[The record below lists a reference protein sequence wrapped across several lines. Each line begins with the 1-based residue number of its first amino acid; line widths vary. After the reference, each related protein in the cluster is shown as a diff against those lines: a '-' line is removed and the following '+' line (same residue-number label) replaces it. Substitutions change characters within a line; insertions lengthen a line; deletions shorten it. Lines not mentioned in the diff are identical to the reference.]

1 MCERA
6 GELAL
11 AVERELVVRAFGRR
25 GELIMEKTAARAVRC
40 FDDAGELDTLLSAIR
55 ECRICHER
63 PLHGKPMMHPPRP
76 VLQVAASARICIAG
90 QAPGTRVHRS
100 GRPFDDPSGTRLRHW
115 LAMSETS
122 FYDPAKV
129 AIVPMGFCFPG
140 LRADGSDLPPR
151 RECAEIWRRRL
162 FSRLPSIKLLVLV
175 GGHAQR
181 WHLGDEASEGVDET
195 VRRWREIFRRSE
207 APRVVP
213 VPHPSWRNTHWLK
226 RNPWFEADLLPLLRA
241 EVRRHLL

>member
-1 MCERA
+1 LIVLDKATAM
-6 GELAL
+6 
-11 AVERELVVRAFGRR
+11 AVH
-25 GELIMEKTAARAVRC
+25 C
-40 FDDAGELDTLLSAIR
+40 SDDAQELDGLLSAIR
-55 ECRICHER
+55 ECRVCYER
-63 PLHGKPMMHPPRP
+63 PVYGQPMMHLPRP
-76 VLQVAASARICIAG
+76 VLQVSESARICIAG

-100 GRPFDDPSGTRLRHW
+100 GRPFDDRSGTRLRDW
-115 LAMSETS
+115 LVISETS

-175 GGHAQR
+175 GGHAQK
-181 WHLGDEASEGVDET
+181 WHLGEEASQSVDAT
-195 VRRWREIFRRSE
+195 VRRWRDIVRRSE
-207 APRVVP
+207 TPRVVP
-213 VPHPSWRNTHWLK
+213 LPHPSWRNTHWLK
-226 RNPWFEADLLPLLRA
+226 RNPWFEGDLLPLLRA